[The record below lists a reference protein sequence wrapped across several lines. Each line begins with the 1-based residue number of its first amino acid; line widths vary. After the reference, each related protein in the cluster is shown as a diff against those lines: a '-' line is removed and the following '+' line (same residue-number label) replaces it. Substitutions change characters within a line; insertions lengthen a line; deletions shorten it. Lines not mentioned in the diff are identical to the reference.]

1 MTSFRDGNR
10 TREEETS
17 FLHHFV
23 SFKRER
29 GGLKGAE
36 EQQGEEEEDGEEWR
50 KGKKIRT
57 RECDRGKPGGL
68 FSTCHQGKYW

>member
-36 EQQGEEEEDGEEWR
+36 EQQGEEEDGEEWR
-50 KGKKIRT
+50 KGKRIRT

-68 FSTCHQGKYW
+68 FNTCHQGKCW

>member
-1 MTSFRDGNR
+1 MSFRDGNR

-36 EQQGEEEEDGEEWR
+36 EQQGEEEDGEEWR
-50 KGKKIRT
+50 KVKKIRT